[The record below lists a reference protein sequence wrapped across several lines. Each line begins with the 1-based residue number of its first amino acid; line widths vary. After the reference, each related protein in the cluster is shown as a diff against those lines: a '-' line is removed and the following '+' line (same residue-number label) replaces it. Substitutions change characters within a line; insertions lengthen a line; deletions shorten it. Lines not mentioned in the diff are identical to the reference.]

1 MTQTPETPEMPE
13 ARPSGRRRKW
23 RRNKFQLMVLT
34 YVTPF
39 IVAVVVGGLGY
50 FLLRSPQE
58 KVGPLSSGEV
68 SSKVPNPEL
77 AAATSASVSSF
88 LLGATAKPKA
98 TTKEPAVEAAMT
110 LTPLEVAKME
120 MAALSKASGPLYDV
134 RSIKTAIQFE
144 TLPLETAIVS
154 EAGSILTEYLQTK
167 DYRERLAFVY
177 DPEKSEPL
185 MKQHYE
191 KRGEKD
197 PECGQILGAGYIGT
211 GSSKLLYL
219 ILECATRPDS
229 GMRAN
234 FHFSKTGKP
243 MLDWE
248 SWAAWCEMSWAD
260 LKKERPQR
268 SVVMR
273 AVASE
278 SSYYNYEFSEGWRWL
293 AVKLR
298 SADGLQ
304 NVTGYVSR
312 DSVAGIAMASLIG
325 VALPHNLPPETPLPQ
340 LRGIGA
346 KSLVTV
352 RLAYPPNAQSDH
364 CLKISELVADRWLL
378 FPGEEK

>member
-1 MTQTPETPEMPE
+1 MTETS
-13 ARPSGRRRKW
+13 PSSRKSKWGRS
-23 RRNKFQLMVLT
+23 NFQLMVLT

-58 KVGPLSSGEV
+58 KVGPLSSSEV
-68 SSKVPNPEL
+68 SSDVANPEL
-77 AAATSASVSSF
+77 TAATPVSASSF
-88 LLGATAKPKA
+88 LLGTTAKPKA
-98 TTKEPAVEAAMT
+98 KAKAPAAEAAMT
-110 LTPLEVAKME
+110 LSPVEVAQME

-134 RSIKTAIQFE
+134 RSINTAIQFE

-177 DPEKSEPL
+177 DSEKCEPL
-185 MKQHYE
+185 MKQYYE
-191 KRGEKD
+191 QRGEKD
-197 PECGQILGAGYIGT
+197 PICGKVLGAGYMSA
-211 GSSKLLYL
+211 GSSKVLCLTV
-219 ILECATRPDS
+219 ECATRPDS

-234 FHFSKTGKP
+234 FHITKTGKL

-248 SWAAWCEMSWAD
+248 SWAAWCEISWAD

-268 SVVMR
+268 SVLMR

-278 SSYYNYEFSEGWRWL
+278 SDYYNYEFGEKWRWL

-304 NVTGYVSR
+304 HVTGYVPR
-312 DSVAGIAMASLIG
+312 DSAAGIAMASIIG
-325 VALPHNLPPETPLPQ
+325 VLLPHDLPSDAPLP
-340 LRGIGA
+340 LMRGLGA
-346 KSLVTV
+346 KSVVTV
-352 RLAYPPNAQSDH
+352 RLAFPPNAQSDH
-364 CLKISELVADRWLL
+364 CVKISELVADRWLL
-378 FPGEEK
+378 FPGEAKP

>member
-1 MTQTPETPEMPE
+1 MTETS
-13 ARPSGRRRKW
+13 PSSRKSKWGRS
-23 RRNKFQLMVLT
+23 NFQLMVLT

-58 KVGPLSSGEV
+58 KVGPLSSSEV
-68 SSKVPNPEL
+68 SSDVANPEL
-77 AAATSASVSSF
+77 TAATPVSASRF
-88 LLGATAKPKA
+88 LLGTTAKPKA
-98 TTKEPAVEAAMT
+98 KAKAPAAEAAMT
-110 LTPLEVAKME
+110 LSPVEVAQME

-134 RSIKTAIQFE
+134 RSINTAIQFE

-177 DPEKSEPL
+177 DSEKCEPL
-185 MKQHYE
+185 MKQYYE
-191 KRGEKD
+191 QRGEKD
-197 PECGQILGAGYIGT
+197 PICGKVLGAGYMSA
-211 GSSKLLYL
+211 GSSKVLCLTV
-219 ILECATRPDS
+219 ECATRPDS

-234 FHFSKTGKP
+234 FHITKTGKL

-248 SWAAWCEMSWAD
+248 SWAAWCEISWAD

-268 SVVMR
+268 SVLMR

-278 SSYYNYEFSEGWRWL
+278 SDYYNYEFGEKWRWL

-304 NVTGYVSR
+304 HVTGYVPR
-312 DSVAGIAMASLIG
+312 DSAAGIAMASIIG
-325 VALPHNLPPETPLPQ
+325 VLLPHDLPSDAPLP
-340 LRGIGA
+340 LMRGLGA
-346 KSLVTV
+346 KSVVTV
-352 RLAYPPNAQSDH
+352 RLAFPPNAQSDH
-364 CLKISELVADRWLL
+364 CVKISELVADRWLL
-378 FPGEEK
+378 FPGEAKP